1 MYNRCYTK
9 EINMPKLRLTVTIPH
24 EEYERIEEEKKK
36 KGVSRS
42 ALVQEII
49 KFFFT
54 KEDEQFKIKKY
65 INGYKRIP
73 EKTNYIAQ
81 LEQVQFEALD
91 KEF

>member
-1 MYNRCYTK
+1 
-9 EINMPKLRLTVTIPH
+9 MPKLRLTVTIPH

>member
-1 MYNRCYTK
+1 MS
-9 EINMPKLRLTVTIPH
+9 KLRLTVTISQ

-36 KGVSRS
+36 KGVSKS

-65 INGYKRIP
+65 IDGYKRIP

-81 LEQVQFEALD
+81 LEQIQMEALD

>member
-1 MYNRCYTK
+1 
-9 EINMPKLRLTVTIPH
+9 MPKLRLTVTISH